1 MLNDVEIKQSK
12 EKNTDELLLEIETLK
27 KEKEEWK
34 SNSSFLLALVEQLQN
49 DNKLLH
55 NKINNQ
61 KQNSNDESEEILDSN
76 ENITDEY
83 EQFLNNDAIMNCYSQ
98 AYELAEKDFKFAGMD
113 ISLN

>member
-1 MLNDVEIKQSK
+1 MLNDVKECK
-12 EKNTDELLLEIETLK
+12 EKNTDELLLEIAKLK

-34 SNSSFLLALVEQLQN
+34 SNSKFLLALVEQLQA
-49 DNKLLH
+49 DNELLH
-55 NKINNQ
+55 NKIENQRQNN
-61 KQNSNDESEEILDSN
+61 NDESEEILDSN
-76 ENITDEY
+76 ENITNEY